1 MSATTTN
8 GGIDIVRDAASVPTT
23 VPTSDEALTLEQKE
37 HLAVLQMSWRKDKV
51 VYREDFEKVPLVV
64 QQYFFWNDMV
74 ARSGNQQP
82 AQLEDADPA
91 DPTPSAMEFSTAP
104 TETET
109 AGSASGEVSAQSP
122 TSSSEEQW

>member
-8 GGIDIVRDAASVPTT
+8 GGIDIVRHAASVPTT

-91 DPTPSAMEFSTAP
+91 DPTPSA
-104 TETET
+104 TET